1 LYLAETTPGK
11 ILVLC
16 YNITLASYLREC
28 IEARGLASRVTVSHF
43 HSWCASMVKR
53 HGIKVTAD
61 RKEYPDKC
69 FSALEEAVNSGKIT
83 RTGYDA
89 VLVDEGHDFDSR
101 WLALIARLFDN
112 ASRSLLLMYDDA
124 QSIYRRER
132 ALNFSLA
139 SVGIQAQGR
148 TSVLP
153 VNYRNP
159 KRILHFAYAFS

>member
-1 LYLAETTPGK
+1 MILLFRCLYLAETTPGK

-69 FSALEEAVNSGKIT
+69 FSALEEAVNSGKSPEPDMMLYWWM
-83 RTGYDA
+83 RG
-89 VLVDEGHDFDSR
+89 
-101 WLALIARLFDN
+101 
-112 ASRSLLLMYDDA
+112 M
-124 QSIYRRER
+124 
-132 ALNFSLA
+132 
-139 SVGIQAQGR
+139 
-148 TSVLP
+148 
-153 VNYRNP
+153 
-159 KRILHFAYAFS
+159 ILTVAGWP